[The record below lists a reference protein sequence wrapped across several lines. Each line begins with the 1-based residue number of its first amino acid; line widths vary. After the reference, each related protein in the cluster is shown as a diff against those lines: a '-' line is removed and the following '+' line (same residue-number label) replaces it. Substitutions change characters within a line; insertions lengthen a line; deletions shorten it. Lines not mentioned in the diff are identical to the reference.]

1 MASQAHS
8 TTEALHAEIER
19 VPEDRRALLLRLV
32 HSFREGIEQ
41 EIEDVDPRDSLRQAL
56 REVKAGKTRPI
67 AGLWERVGL

>member
-1 MASQAHS
+1 MVSRARS

-19 VPEDRRALLLRLV
+19 VPEDRQALLLRLV

-41 EIEDVDPRDSLRQAL
+41 EIEDVDPRESLRQAL

-67 AGLWERVGL
+67 EGLWERVGL

>member
-1 MASQAHS
+1 MAAPARSI
-8 TTEALHAEIER
+8 TEALHADIER

-56 REVKAGKTRPI
+56 REVKAGKARPI
-67 AGLWERVGL
+67 AGQWERVGL